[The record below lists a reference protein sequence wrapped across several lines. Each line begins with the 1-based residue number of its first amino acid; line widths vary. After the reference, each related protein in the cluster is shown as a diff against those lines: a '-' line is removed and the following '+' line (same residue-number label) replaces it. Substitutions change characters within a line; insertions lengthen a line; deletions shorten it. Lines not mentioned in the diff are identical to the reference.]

1 MRQTSL
7 LALLLLVAVSFGV
20 AGGCNNNN
28 NNNGDGGGVGAPGPA
43 PQFDLNLAIELGELA
58 LVAYEQRIQ
67 CINDGKS
74 AITVPSPYKLEEVIF
89 QGVSSFFNSTCK
101 DDTSVIPLAFVAT
114 KDDGIYVV
122 FRGTA
127 NFSDAI
133 SDLAAIQVPYNF
145 VPTMGL
151 VSGGFQG
158 AYAGTDDFPI
168 ESTILSK
175 VDELTKTGNF
185 STLYITGH
193 SLGAALAFL
202 AFPDFSQNIMN
213 IDNVT
218 MYNFAGPAAG
228 DSAWVNTYEGEYAPN
243 RISFRIVNKYDL
255 VPMLPPL
262 GLDCTDFSYFHVD
275 NKFEIEF
282 GVELPP
288 LPNFSDDV
296 SNGVCD
302 LISIGG
308 QLATYG
314 ITNQSNILEDH
325 SMCTYYKTLCD
336 MTSDPS
342 SCAGGAVGCDDGNEN
357 P

>member
-28 NNNGDGGGVGAPGPA
+28 GNNNGGGVGSPGPDG
-43 PQFDLNLAIELGELA
+43 FNLELAIELGELA

-67 CINDGKS
+67 CINDGKG

-101 DDTSVIPLAFVAT
+101 DDSGVIPLAFVAT
-114 KDDGIYVV
+114 KDDSIYVS

-127 NFSDAI
+127 NFTDDI
-133 SDLAAIQVPYNF
+133 LDIAAIQVQYNF
-145 VPTMGL
+145 VPTTGQ

-158 AYAGTDDFPI
+158 AYTGTDTFPI
-168 ESTILSK
+168 ESAILSK
-175 VDELTKTGNF
+175 VDELAMTGSFKN
-185 STLYITGH
+185 LYITGH

-202 AFPDFSQNIMN
+202 AFPDFSQNVSN
-213 IDNVT
+213 IDNVV

-228 DSAWVNTYEGEYAPN
+228 DSAWVTTYEGEYATN
-243 RISFRIVNKYDL
+243 RISFRIVNKNDL

-262 GLDCTDFSYFHVD
+262 GLDCPAFSYFHVD
-275 NKFEIEF
+275 NEFEVDF
-282 GVELPP
+282 GVALPP
-288 LPNFSDDV
+288 LPDFEADNCS
-296 SNGVCD
+296 
-302 LISIGG
+302 LISIGA
-308 QLATYG
+308 QLVTYG
-314 ITNQSNILEDH
+314 INNQSDILEDH
-325 SMCTYYKTLCD
+325 SMCTYFSTLCS
-336 MTSDPS
+336 MGS
-342 SCAGGAVGCDDGNEN
+342 SPGTCSQRAIGCT